1 MKNKDMTIEEAVK
14 EMMELFPVKIII
26 SNGVTKTQDT
36 KKIQIEKK
44 EKFYQIAEFTDKQV
58 FHKNV
63 AEEEVEKFCITE
75 LNEKFLQL
83 NAWGISSEIQIKLT
97 KRRKII
103 LGVKKA
109 DNKKMAEEVR
119 ANNRKKNYI
128 LEEGSVIEPLADM
141 GIFTKEGKI
150 VNSMYDKYKQ
160 INRFIEII
168 DDELKKKII
177 THLNIIDFGCGKSYL
192 TFIVYYYLTEI
203 KKINVNM
210 IGLDLKEDVIKK
222 CNRAAKKY
230 GYENLSFE
238 LGDINGYL
246 APFKVTLHACDMAT
260 DFALYNAINWG
271 ADYIFS
277 VPCCQHELNSQI
289 ESERFSLMTR
299 YGIIKE
305 RFAALATDAIRG
317 NLLEYM
323 GYNVNLLEFV
333 DLSHTPKNILIRA
346 VKNPNKAKEVKD
358 KAIDEVRRMME
369 EYRLSQALYRLP
381 FVNLKQ
387 KIIKNSYKIDKV

>member
-109 DNKKMAEEVR
+109 DNKKMAEEVK

-203 KKINVNM
+203 KKIDVNM

-238 LGDINGYL
+238 LGDINGYRT
-246 APFKVTLHACDMAT
+246 PFKVDMVITLHACDMAT

-358 KAIDEVRRMME
+358 KAMDEVRRMME
-369 EYRLSQALYRLP
+369 EYGLSQALYRLIA
-381 FVNLKQ
+381 LCE
-387 KIIKNSYKIDKV
+387 S

>member
-63 AEEEVEKFCITE
+63 DEEEVEKFCITE

-246 APFKVTLHACDMAT
+246 APFKVDMVITLHACDMAT

-358 KAIDEVRRMME
+358 KAMDEVRRMME
-369 EYRLSQALYRLP
+369 EYGLSQTLYRLIA
-381 FVNLKQ
+381 LCE
-387 KIIKNSYKIDKV
+387 Y

>member
-246 APFKVTLHACDMAT
+246 APFKVDMVITLHACDMAT

-358 KAIDEVRRMME
+358 KAMDEVRRMME
-369 EYRLSQALYRLP
+369 EYGLSQALYRMI
-381 FVNLKQ
+381 VGK
-387 KIIKNSYKIDKV
+387 

>member
-26 SNGVTKTQDT
+26 SNGVTKTQDI

-103 LGVKKA
+103 LGAKKA
-109 DNKKMAEEVR
+109 DNKKMAEEVK

-222 CNRAAKKY
+222 CNKAAEKY

-246 APFKVTLHACDMAT
+246 APFKVDMVITLHACDMAT

-277 VPCCQHELNSQI
+277 VPCCQHELNYQM
-289 ESERFSLMTR
+289 ESEKFSLMTR

-305 RFAALATDAIRG
+305 RFAALVTDAIRG

-346 VKNPNKAKEVKD
+346 VKNPNKVKEVKD
-358 KAIDEVRRMME
+358 KAMDEVRRMME
-369 EYRLSQALYRLP
+369 EYGLSQALYRLIA
-381 FVNLKQ
+381 LCE
-387 KIIKNSYKIDKV
+387 S

>member
-109 DNKKMAEEVR
+109 DNKKMAEEVK

-230 GYENLSFE
+230 RYENLSFE

-246 APFKVTLHACDMAT
+246 APFKVDMVITLHACDMAT

-358 KAIDEVRRMME
+358 KAMDEVRRMME
-369 EYRLSQALYRLP
+369 EYGLSQALYRLIA
-381 FVNLKQ
+381 LCE
-387 KIIKNSYKIDKV
+387 S

>member
-1 MKNKDMTIEEAVK
+1 MMKSKDITIEEAVK
-14 EMMELFPVKIII
+14 ELIGLFPVKIII
-26 SNGVTKTQDT
+26 SNTITKTQEI

-44 EKFYQIAEFTDKQV
+44 EKYYQIAEFTEKQV

-63 AEEEVEKFCITE
+63 DEKEMERVCVAS
-75 LNEKFLQL
+75 LNDNFLQL
-83 NAWGISSEIQIKLT
+83 NVWAVSSEAQIKLT
-97 KRRKII
+97 RKRKV
-103 LGVKKA
+103 LFDVKKA
-109 DNKKMAEEVR
+109 DNKRMAEEVKT
-119 ANNRKKNYI
+119 NNRKKNYI
-128 LEEGSVIEPLADM
+128 LEEGRVIEPLTDM

-192 TFIVYYYLTEI
+192 TFIVYYYLTAI
-203 KKINVNM
+203 KKIKVNI

-222 CNRAAKKY
+222 CNKAAEKY

-238 LGDINGYL
+238 LGDINGYN
-246 APFKVTLHACDMAT
+246 APFKVDMVITLHACDMAT

-271 ADYIFS
+271 ANYIFS

-289 ESERFSLMTR
+289 KSEKFSLMTR

-305 RFAALATDAIRG
+305 RFSALVTDAIRG
-317 NLLEYM
+317 NILEYM

-346 VKNPNKAKEVKD
+346 VKNPDKKEDVKKKAM
-358 KAIDEVRRMME
+358 DEVRKMME
-369 EYRLSQALYRLP
+369 EYGLSQALYRMITG
-381 FVNLKQ
+381 K
-387 KIIKNSYKIDKV
+387 